1 MTKPHDPIPPSY
13 KPWIILSL
21 TILVGSLALGAAAV
35 VANFVAFGNQT
46 TPLWVIVLSV
56 LAIFGVLLGFAGF
69 FLLMLAAGFQSWR
82 ASRKVQI
89 LPPDHPADPRDTA
102 T

>member
-1 MTKPHDPIPPSY
+1 MTKPQDPIPSAY

-35 VANFVAFGNQT
+35 VANFVAFGNQS

-56 LAIFGVLLGFAGF
+56 VAILGVFLGFGGF
-69 FLLMLAAGFQSWR
+69 FLLMLAAGYQSWR
-82 ASRKVQI
+82 ESRKVKI
-89 LPPDHPADPRDTA
+89 LPPEHPTNS
-102 T
+102 

>member
-1 MTKPHDPIPPSY
+1 MTKPQEPIPSAY

-46 TPLWVIVLSV
+46 TPLWVIILSV
-56 LAIFGVLLGFAGF
+56 IAIFGVLLGFGGF
-69 FLLMLAAGFQSWR
+69 FLLMLAAGYQSWR
-82 ASRKVQI
+82 ESRKVQI
-89 LPPDHPADPRDTA
+89 LPPDPPPNP
-102 T
+102 